1 MKRLLLATALS
12 LLTAGSAMAQ
22 TVILVRHA
30 EKVDASADPLLS
42 EAGQRRA
49 MDLAVALSG
58 SDLTHVFTSPLQ
70 RTVLTA
76 RPAAEAHAINPE
88 TISFEGGTDAH
99 VLRVAE
105 RIRALPSDAVVL
117 VVGHSNTVP
126 LIAGALGETG
136 PSQMADCEYDR
147 LTVIS
152 VEDDGDSPA
161 IISRYGEPA
170 NCERNISG

>member
-1 MKRLLLATALS
+1 MKRLLLATGLS

-30 EKVDASADPLLS
+30 EKVDASSDPLLS

-49 MDLAVALSG
+49 MDLAVALSDA
-58 SDLTHVFTSPLQ
+58 DLTHVFTSPLQ

-88 TISFEGGTDAH
+88 TISFEGGTEAH
-99 VLRVAE
+99 ILRIAD
-105 RIRALPSDAVVL
+105 RIRALPDDAVVL

-126 LIAGALGETG
+126 LIARALGQTG
-136 PSQMADCEYDR
+136 PSDMADCEYDR

-161 IISRYGEPA
+161 VIGRYGEPG
-170 NCERNISG
+170 NCG

>member
-12 LLTAGSAMAQ
+12 LTTFGSAMAQ

-49 MDLAVALSG
+49 MDLAVALSD

-76 RPAAEAHAINPE
+76 RPAAEAHAITPE
-88 TISFEGGTDAH
+88 AISFEGGAPAH
-99 VLRVAE
+99 ILRIAE
-105 RIRALPSDAVVL
+105 RIRSLPDDAVVL

-126 LIAGALGETG
+126 LIAKALGETG
-136 PSQMADCEYDR
+136 PSEMADCEYDR

-161 IISRYGEPA
+161 VIGRYGEPA
-170 NCERNISG
+170 NCG

>member
-1 MKRLLLATALS
+1 MMKRLLLAAAS
-12 LLTAGSAMAQ
+12 LLIAGPTLAQ

-30 EKVDASADPLLS
+30 EKVDASADPALS

-49 MDLAVALSG
+49 MDLAVALSDA
-58 SDLTHVFTSPLQ
+58 DLTHVFTSPLQ

-76 RPAAEAHAINPE
+76 RPAAEAHAITPE
-88 TISFEGGTDAH
+88 AISFEGGTPAH
-99 VLRVAE
+99 ILRIAE
-105 RIRALPSDAVVL
+105 RIRSLPDDAVVL

-126 LIAGALGETG
+126 LIARALGETG
-136 PSQMADCEYDR
+136 PSEMADCEYDR

-161 IISRYGEPA
+161 VIGRYGEPA
-170 NCERNISG
+170 NCG

>member
-12 LLTAGSAMAQ
+12 LLTSVSAMAQ

-30 EKVDASADPLLS
+30 EKADTSSDPVLS

-49 MDLAVALSG
+49 VDLAVALSD

-88 TISFEGGTDAH
+88 AISFEGGTEAH
-99 VLRVAE
+99 ILRIAE
-105 RIRALPSDAVVL
+105 RIRALPGDAVVL

-126 LIAGALGETG
+126 LIARALGQAT
-136 PSQMADCEYDR
+136 PDMPDCEYDR
-147 LTVIS
+147 LLTVRLEGEG
-152 VEDDGDSPA
+152 VFGVTM
-161 IISRYGEPA
+161 RYGERSDCPTPD
-170 NCERNISG
+170 

>member
-1 MKRLLLATALS
+1 MKRLLFATTLS
-12 LLTAGSAMAQ
+12 LMTAGSSVAQ

-30 EKVDASADPLLS
+30 EKVDASADPVLS

-49 MDLAVALSG
+49 FDLAVALG
-58 SDLTHVFTSPLQ
+58 DADLTHVFTSPLQ
-70 RTVLTA
+70 RTVLTG
-76 RPAAEAHAINPE
+76 RLAAEAHAINPE
-88 TISFEGGTDAH
+88 AISLEGGTEAH
-99 VLRVAE
+99 VRRVAD
-105 RIRALPSDAVVL
+105 RIRALPDDAVVL

-136 PSQMADCEYDR
+136 PSEMADCEYDR

-161 IISRYGEPA
+161 VITRFGAPA
-170 NCERNISG
+170 NC

>member
-49 MDLAVALSG
+49 VDLAVALSD

-76 RPAAEAHAINPE
+76 RPASEAHAINPE
-88 TISFEGGTDAH
+88 VISFEGGTEAH
-99 VLRVAE
+99 VRRVAE
-105 RIRALPSDAVVL
+105 RIRALPDDAVVL

-126 LIAGALGETG
+126 LIAAALGETG
-136 PSQMADCEYDR
+136 PSEMADCEYDR

-152 VEDDGDSPA
+152 VEDDGDAPA
-161 IISRYGEPA
+161 VIGRYGEPA
-170 NCERNISG
+170 YCG

>member
-1 MKRLLLATALS
+1 MKRLLLATVLS
-12 LLTAGSAMAQ
+12 LMTATSAMAQ

-30 EKVDASADPLLS
+30 EKVDASADPVLS

-49 MDLAVALSG
+49 VDLAVALSG
-58 SDLTHVFTSPLQ
+58 SDLTHVLTSPLQ

-88 TISFEGGTDAH
+88 AISFEGGTQAH
-99 VLRVAE
+99 ILRVAE
-105 RIRALPSDAVVL
+105 RIRALPDDAVVL

-126 LIAGALGETG
+126 LIAAALGETG
-136 PSQMADCEYDR
+136 PSEMADCEYDR

-152 VEDDGDSPA
+152 VEDNGDSPA
-161 IISRYGEPA
+161 VIGRYGAPT
-170 NCERNISG
+170 NC

>member
-1 MKRLLLATALS
+1 MKRLLLATALT
-12 LLTAGSAMAQ
+12 LVTAGSAMAQ

-30 EKVDASADPLLS
+30 EKADASSDPVLS
-42 EAGQRRA
+42 ELGQRRA
-49 MDLAVALSG
+49 MDLAVALSD

-88 TISFEGGTDAH
+88 AISFEGGTEAH
-99 VLRVAE
+99 ILRIAE
-105 RIRALPSDAVVL
+105 RIRGLPDDAVVL

-126 LIAGALGETG
+126 LIARALGETG
-136 PSQMADCEYDR
+136 PSEMAECEYDR
-147 LTVIS
+147 LTILS

-161 IISRYGEPA
+161 VIGRYGAPA

>member
-1 MKRLLLATALS
+1 MKRLLLAALLS
-12 LLTAGSAMAQ
+12 LTTANLVMAQ

-30 EKVDASADPLLS
+30 EKADASSDPVLS

-49 MDLAVALSG
+49 MDLAVALSDT
-58 SDLTHVFTSPLQ
+58 DLTHVLTSPLQ

-88 TISFEGGTDAH
+88 AISFEGGTQAH
-99 VLRVAE
+99 VLRIAE
-105 RIRALPSDAVVL
+105 RIRALPDDAVVL

-126 LIAGALGETG
+126 LIAAALGETG
-136 PSQMADCEYDR
+136 PSEMADCEYDR

-161 IISRYGEPA
+161 VIGRYGEPA
-170 NCERNISG
+170 NC

>member
-12 LLTAGSAMAQ
+12 LTTLGSAMAQ

-30 EKVDASADPLLS
+30 EKVDASADPALS

-49 MDLAVALSG
+49 MDLAVALSD
-58 SDLTHVFTSPLQ
+58 SDLTHVLTSPLQ

-76 RPAAEAHAINPE
+76 RPAAEAHAITPE
-88 TISFEGGTDAH
+88 AISFEGGTPAH
-99 VLRVAE
+99 ILRIAE
-105 RIRALPSDAVVL
+105 RIRSLPDDAVVL

-126 LIAGALGETG
+126 LIAAALGETG
-136 PSQMADCEYDR
+136 PSEMADCEYDR

-161 IISRYGEPA
+161 VIGRYGEPA
-170 NCERNISG
+170 NCG

>member
-1 MKRLLLATALS
+1 MMKRLLLAAAS
-12 LLTAGSAMAQ
+12 LLIAGPTLAQ

-30 EKVDASADPLLS
+30 EKVDASADPVLS

-49 MDLAVALSG
+49 FDLAVALSDA
-58 SDLTHVFTSPLQ
+58 DLTHVFTSPLQ

-88 TISFEGGTDAH
+88 AISFEGGTEAH
-99 VLRVAE
+99 IVRIAE
-105 RIRALPSDAVVL
+105 RIRALPDDAVVL

-126 LIAGALGETG
+126 LIARALGETG
-136 PSQMADCEYDR
+136 PSEMADCEYDR

-152 VEDDGDSPA
+152 IEDDGDSPA
-161 IISRYGEPA
+161 VIGRYGEPA
-170 NCERNISG
+170 NC

>member
-12 LLTAGSAMAQ
+12 LLTSVSAMAQ

-30 EKVDASADPLLS
+30 EKADTSSDPVLS

-49 MDLAVALSG
+49 VDLAVALSD

-88 TISFEGGTDAH
+88 AISFEGGTEAH
-99 VLRVAE
+99 ILRIAE
-105 RIRALPSDAVVL
+105 RIRALPDDAVVL

-126 LIAGALGETG
+126 LIGAALGETG
-136 PSQMADCEYDR
+136 PSEMADCEYDR

-161 IISRYGEPA
+161 VIGRYGEPA
-170 NCERNISG
+170 NCG

>member
-12 LLTAGSAMAQ
+12 LLTSVSAMAQ

-30 EKVDASADPLLS
+30 EKADTSSDPVLS

-49 MDLAVALSG
+49 VDLAVALSD

-88 TISFEGGTDAH
+88 AISFEGGTEAH
-99 VLRVAE
+99 ILRIAE
-105 RIRALPSDAVVL
+105 RIRALPDDAVVL

-126 LIAGALGETG
+126 LIAAALGETG
-136 PSQMADCEYDR
+136 PSDMADCEYDR

-152 VEDDGDSPA
+152 VEDDGDSPTV
-161 IISRYGEPA
+161 IGRYGEPA
-170 NCERNISG
+170 NCG

>member
-12 LLTAGSAMAQ
+12 LLTSVSAMAQ

-30 EKVDASADPLLS
+30 EKADTSSDPVLS

-49 MDLAVALSG
+49 VDLAVALSD

-88 TISFEGGTDAH
+88 AISFEGGTEAH
-99 VLRVAE
+99 ILRIAE
-105 RIRALPSDAVVL
+105 RIRALPDDAVVL

-126 LIAGALGETG
+126 LIAAALGETG
-136 PSQMADCEYDR
+136 PSEMADCEYDR

-161 IISRYGEPA
+161 VIGRYGEPA
-170 NCERNISG
+170 NCG

>member
-1 MKRLLLATALS
+1 MHRLLIAAAAS
-12 LLTAGSAMAQ
+12 LLTAGSALAQ

-30 EKVDASADPLLS
+30 EKADASADPVLS
-42 EAGQRRA
+42 EVGQRRA
-49 MDLAVALSG
+49 VDLAVALSG

-76 RPAAEAHAINPE
+76 RPAAQAHAINPE
-88 TISFEGGTDAH
+88 AISLEGGTEAH
-99 VLRVAE
+99 VRRLAE
-105 RIRALPSDAVVL
+105 RVRSLPADAVVL

-126 LIAGALGETG
+126 LIAEALGETG
-136 PSQMADCEYDR
+136 PSEMADCEYDR

-161 IISRYGEPA
+161 VITRYGEAA
-170 NCERNISG
+170 NC